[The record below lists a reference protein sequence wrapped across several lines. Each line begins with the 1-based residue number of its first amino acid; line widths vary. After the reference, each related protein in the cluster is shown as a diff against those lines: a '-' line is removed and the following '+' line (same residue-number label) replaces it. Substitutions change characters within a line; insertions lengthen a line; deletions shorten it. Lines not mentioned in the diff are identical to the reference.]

1 MTSAHIAIVL
11 YGSRGDIQPGI
22 CLALELQVRGH
33 RVSALVPPNLAGL
46 ARATGVRDVHEIG
59 LDSDTAWSSEDARS
73 ARNSRNPLARMAFAL
88 RTVRGGFDALDAAL
102 ERLFIA
108 GTAPLRD
115 TDLLVVAPLCQ
126 DRGLAV
132 AEHLGIPLTVLRY
145 GPMSENGLLGAVPGL
160 TDRWSPEWK
169 RRSWRLADRLTW
181 AATGWNE
188 NRFRRRLGLDRAR
201 RPLPVRLNASGI
213 PQIQAYDAEMVP
225 GLAAEWDDRKPVV
238 GFFDLPAGSRAGISE
253 IDAGATDLGRW
264 LAAGEAPLF
273 VTFGSMPILDPE
285 ALIARWRTAARAQ
298 GVRCLIAMGD
308 PTGVDPD
315 DPDVFYVAGVDHA
328 SVLPRCAAAVHHGGA
343 GTTAASLRA
352 GLPTLVCAV
361 TADQPFWGERVRAL
375 GVGAAVRLSSF
386 TDDDARAGLA
396 VLFDDGTRSAAAALA
411 RRMTPAD
418 KAVAAAAD
426 ICEARLT

>member
-145 GPMSENGLLGAVPGL
+145 GPMSE
-160 TDRWSPEWK
+160 
-169 RRSWRLADRLTW
+169 
-181 AATGWNE
+181 
-188 NRFRRRLGLDRAR
+188 
-201 RPLPVRLNASGI
+201 
-213 PQIQAYDAEMVP
+213 
-225 GLAAEWDDRKPVV
+225 
-238 GFFDLPAGSRAGISE
+238 
-253 IDAGATDLGRW
+253 
-264 LAAGEAPLF
+264 
-273 VTFGSMPILDPE
+273 
-285 ALIARWRTAARAQ
+285 
-298 GVRCLIAMGD
+298 
-308 PTGVDPD
+308 
-315 DPDVFYVAGVDHA
+315 
-328 SVLPRCAAAVHHGGA
+328 
-343 GTTAASLRA
+343 
-352 GLPTLVCAV
+352 
-361 TADQPFWGERVRAL
+361 
-375 GVGAAVRLSSF
+375 
-386 TDDDARAGLA
+386 
-396 VLFDDGTRSAAAALA
+396 
-411 RRMTPAD
+411 
-418 KAVAAAAD
+418 
-426 ICEARLT
+426 